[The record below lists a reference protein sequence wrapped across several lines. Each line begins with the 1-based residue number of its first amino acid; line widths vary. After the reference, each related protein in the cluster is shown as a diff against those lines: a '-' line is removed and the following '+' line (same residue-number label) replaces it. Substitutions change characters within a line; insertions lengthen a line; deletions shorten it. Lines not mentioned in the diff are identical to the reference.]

1 MVSYLATHFLNH
13 ALGLVSLAAMETVR
27 GWFLFLWR
35 NSLLTVLLY
44 GTLITHIFLA
54 FWSLYQ
60 RRHLRI
66 PVWEALQ
73 LLLGLCIPP
82 LLAGHIVGTRLAHEW
97 FGFDDSYTMVL
108 LTIWVSQPER
118 GVRQAILLLLAWAH
132 ACIGLHYWLR
142 LKSWYPRAASLLLA
156 GAIVL
161 PLLALLGFVQGGRE
175 VSALARQPGWV
186 GTVRQKHRPPD
197 AAGRRTLGEVGN
209 GITVAFGAA
218 VAGTLAARAARQ
230 WISRRRGKIRITY
243 PQAREVVVP
252 VFSTVLEASRL
263 AGIPHASVC
272 GGRGRCSTCRVRVT
286 RGLEDLPP
294 PVRREQRV
302 LARVGLPPNVRL
314 ACQLRPI
321 RDVTVIPLLPQNA
334 GPSEGIPTRGEFAGK
349 EQDVAVLFADLR
361 EFTRI
366 AERKLPYDVVFLLN
380 GYIEAVGDAIT
391 QAGGIANQFTGDG
404 VMALFGIGTSP
415 DEACRRALAAAG
427 GIVRAVGT
435 LSQNLAE
442 ELPGPLKIGIGI
454 HSGAAVVG
462 RMGFGEAA
470 YLTAVGDTVHV
481 ASRLQSLTKEYE
493 CQLVISELVAQRA
506 GIDASA
512 YPRYQLALRNRDEP
526 VSVRVIDDVSLLVK
540 APGTFPQLGT
550 QSPV

>member
-1 MVSYLATHFLNH
+1 VITAGSHSLAGWIQPLRLGTGLVMVTYLTTHFLNH
-13 ALGLVSLAAMETVR
+13 ALGLVSLAAMETGR

-44 GTLITHIFLA
+44 GSLITHIFLA

-272 GGRGRCSTCRVRVT
+272 GGAG
-286 RGLEDLPP
+286 
-294 PVRREQRV
+294 
-302 LARVGLPPNVRL
+302 
-314 ACQLRPI
+314 
-321 RDVTVIPLLPQNA
+321 PLLDVPGPGDPRSRGSSSA
-334 GPSEGIPTRGEFAGK
+334 GPTGTACPGAGWPAPECAACLSVAPNPRRDGHSAPSTKCRPQRRHSDARRICRERTRCGCAVCGFA
-349 EQDVAVLFADLR
+349 
-361 EFTRI
+361 
-366 AERKLPYDVVFLLN
+366 
-380 GYIEAVGDAIT
+380 
-391 QAGGIANQFTGDG
+391 
-404 VMALFGIGTSP
+404 
-415 DEACRRALAAAG
+415 
-427 GIVRAVGT
+427 
-435 LSQNLAE
+435 
-442 ELPGPLKIGIGI
+442 
-454 HSGAAVVG
+454 
-462 RMGFGEAA
+462 
-470 YLTAVGDTVHV
+470 
-481 ASRLQSLTKEYE
+481 
-493 CQLVISELVAQRA
+493 
-506 GIDASA
+506 
-512 YPRYQLALRNRDEP
+512 
-526 VSVRVIDDVSLLVK
+526 
-540 APGTFPQLGT
+540 
-550 QSPV
+550 